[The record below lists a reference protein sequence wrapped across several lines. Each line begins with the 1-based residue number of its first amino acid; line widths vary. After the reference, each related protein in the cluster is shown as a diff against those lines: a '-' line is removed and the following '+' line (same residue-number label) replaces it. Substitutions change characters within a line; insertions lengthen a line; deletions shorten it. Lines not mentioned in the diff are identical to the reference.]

1 MNPIK
6 RKLIFPANRREAIAV
21 FIYFKLFNKKKFEH
35 NLNVKSKKFN
45 NINLPTIKK
54 NRVKEQL
61 LTQKYK

>member
-6 RKLIFPANRREAIAV
+6 RKVIFPANRRKAVAV
-21 FIYFKLFNKKKFEH
+21 FIYFKLLNKKKFEH

-54 NRVKEQL
+54 KQGERTVVNTKI
-61 LTQKYK
+61 